1 MNYHKNSKFKYIKM
15 HSGFLIEIINNN
27 EIVTNI
33 KLFVRDGLV
42 DGIEVK
48 VFNNDYDYN
57 SLLLIAKTEGFSGN
71 GILTDNLSI
80 DNIKIVDEESIDIV
94 KFDKILT
101 DKKIQLNGTTKYI
114 CIDVPPKSIS
124 LIQLLPI

>member
-1 MNYHKNSKFKYIKM
+1 M

-27 EIVTNI
+27 EIVINL

-80 DNIKIVDEESIDIV
+80 DNIKIVEEESIDIV

>member
-1 MNYHKNSKFKYIKM
+1 M

-27 EIVTNI
+27 EIVTNL

-48 VFNNDYDYN
+48 VFNNDYDYD

-101 DKKIQLNGTTKYI
+101 DKNIHLNGTTKYI